1 MLSKITLST
10 AHLGSE
16 TAGSKLLWQAVIEE
30 TSFKAAGAVN
40 TISYI
45 LWSSDVCLWN
55 CIAAPVGVTFIK
67 IWKEHL
73 ESDCLHQIRAT
84 GCSSAP
90 RGR

>member
-40 TISYI
+40 AISYI
-45 LWSSDVCLWN
+45 LWSVWL
-55 CIAAPVGVTFIK
+55 IAFGIA
-67 IWKEHL
+67 L
-73 ESDCLHQIRAT
+73 LLL
-84 GCSSAP
+84 
-90 RGR
+90 